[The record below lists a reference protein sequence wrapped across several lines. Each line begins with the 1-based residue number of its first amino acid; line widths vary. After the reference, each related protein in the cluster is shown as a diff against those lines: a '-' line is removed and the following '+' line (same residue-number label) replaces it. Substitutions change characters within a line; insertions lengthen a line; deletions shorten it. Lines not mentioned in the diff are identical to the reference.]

1 MPRLSIV
8 IPALGAWEQLET
20 TLVAVLGNR
29 PADTEVIV
37 ALHEA
42 YEDPYGLEGEVR
54 FVRLRPGATTLDA
67 WNAGIAACRAPLVH
81 LLACGAAVGEA
92 WCDAAVDHFDDARVA
107 AVAPLVLSEGER
119 IGTAGWH
126 YSLGGAANHF
136 AAGKPTDAIGAPDE
150 RWMGPHGAAAFY
162 RLSAFGSAPAAFDST
177 LGNELAPL
185 DLALRMRQAGYR
197 AILEPRSRV
206 IIPELPTVMSS
217 ALQAERLFWRHA
229 ANDGSWQP
237 VVAHVGAVALE
248 FAGSLPRP
256 CSVWQLAQRFGGMF
270 AGRRSICAA
279 FRLPPFVD
287 SAEPES
293 HSASSNRRFH
303 SSHGSAI
310 RASRRRV
317 NVTEQTGSSRNAH

>member
-20 TLVAVLGNR
+20 TLVSVLGNR
-29 PADTEVIV
+29 PADTEVVV
-37 ALHEA
+37 ALHEG

-54 FVRLRPGATTLDA
+54 FVRLRSGATTLDA

-81 LLACGAAVGEA
+81 LLACGATVGEG
-92 WCDAAVDHFDDARVA
+92 WCDAAVGHFDDARVA
-107 AVAPLVLSEGER
+107 AVAPLVLCDGER

-126 YSLGGAANHF
+126 YSMGGAANHF
-136 AAGKPTDAIGAPDE
+136 AAGKRADAIGAPDE
-150 RWMGPHGAAAFY
+150 RWMGPHGSAAFY
-162 RLSAFGSAPAAFDST
+162 RLSALAPAPAAFDST
-177 LGNELAPL
+177 LGDELAPL

-206 IIPELPTVMSS
+206 IIPELANFASS

-229 ANDGSWQP
+229 AHDGSWQP

-256 CSVWQLAQRFGGMF
+256 RSVWQLAQRIGGIF
-270 AGRRSICAA
+270 RLRPSTCAA
-279 FRLPPFVD
+279 YRLTPHAV
-287 SAEPES
+287 AEPSE
-293 HSASSNRRFH
+293 ALSSNHQFH
-303 SSHGSAI
+303 SSHGRGFR
-310 RASRRRV
+310 RAKRGAMSPFAPRK
-317 NVTEQTGSSRNAH
+317 